1 LGLPKARPE
10 GCVRSALIGCGTRAD
25 EPAMATELTRELI
38 EQAFDRM
45 GAIAARRG
53 LVIEIAVYG
62 GSCLVLASDV
72 RNASADV
79 DAVFLINRS
88 AVYEIADAVAREMGF
103 APNWINE
110 AVRQTAPPIGNPQP
124 NLFPFGEYPRGRQA
138 ATGLRVHV
146 PAPAYLL
153 AMKVLANR
161 LDAETLK
168 VQSDRDDAVAL
179 MKITGIVSREGII
192 ELLKQCYPNI
202 PGILEP
208 KLNPRISTKIDSLM
222 DAYVQSSQ
230 SVDPSWHAGTGP
242 ATRPQ

>member
-1 LGLPKARPE
+1 
-10 GCVRSALIGCGTRAD
+10 
-25 EPAMATELTRELI
+25 MATELTRELI

-45 GAIAARRG
+45 GAMAARRG
-53 LVIEIAVYG
+53 LVIDIAVYG

-79 DAVFLINRS
+79 DAVFLTNRS

-124 NLFPFGEYPRGRQA
+124 NLFSFGDYPRRRGEA
-138 ATGLRVHV
+138 AGLRVHV

-161 LDAETLK
+161 LDDETLK
-168 VQSDRDDAVAL
+168 LESDRDDTVAL
-179 MKITGIVSREGII
+179 MKITGIDSRE
-192 ELLKQCYPNI
+192 ELS
-202 PGILEP
+202 
-208 KLNPRISTKIDSLM
+208 RS
-222 DAYVQSSQ
+222 
-230 SVDPSWHAGTGP
+230 
-242 ATRPQ
+242 

>member
-1 LGLPKARPE
+1 
-10 GCVRSALIGCGTRAD
+10 
-25 EPAMATELTRELI
+25 MATELTRELI

-62 GSCLVLASDV
+62 GSCLVLASDI

-79 DAVFLINRS
+79 DAVFLTNRS
-88 AVYEIADAVAREMGF
+88 AVYEIADAVAGEMGF
-103 APNWINE
+103 ASNWINE

-124 NLFPFGEYPRGRQA
+124 NLFPFGEYPRRRQEA
-138 ATGLRVHV
+138 AGLRVHV

-161 LDAETLK
+161 LDDETLK
-168 VQSDRDDAVAL
+168 IQSDRDDAVAL
-179 MKITGIVSREGII
+179 MKITGIDSREGII
-192 ELLKQCYPNI
+192 ELLKQCYPNV

-208 KLNPRISTKIDSLM
+208 RLNPRISTKIDSLM
-222 DAYVQSSQ
+222 DAYVQSSP
-230 SVDPSWHAGTGP
+230 SVDPSWNAGTGP
-242 ATRPQ
+242 AIRSR

>member
-1 LGLPKARPE
+1 
-10 GCVRSALIGCGTRAD
+10 
-25 EPAMATELTRELI
+25 MATELTRELI

-45 GAIAARRG
+45 GAMAARRG
-53 LVIEIAVYG
+53 LVIDIAVYG

-79 DAVFLINRS
+79 DAVFLTNRS

-124 NLFPFGEYPRGRQA
+124 NLFPFGEYPRGRQVGA
-138 ATGLRVHV
+138 GLRVHV
-146 PAPAYLL
+146 PVPAYLL

-161 LDAETLK
+161 LDDETLK

-192 ELLKQCYPNI
+192 DLLKQCYPNV

-222 DAYVQSSQ
+222 DA
-230 SVDPSWHAGTGP
+230 
-242 ATRPQ
+242 

>member
-1 LGLPKARPE
+1 
-10 GCVRSALIGCGTRAD
+10 
-25 EPAMATELTRELI
+25 MATELTRDLI
-38 EQAFDRM
+38 ERAFDRM
-45 GAIAARRG
+45 GAMAASRG

-62 GSCLVLASDV
+62 GSCLVLASDI

-79 DAVFLINRS
+79 DAVFLSNRS
-88 AVYEIADAVAREMGF
+88 AAYEIADVVAREMGW
-103 APNWINE
+103 ASSWINE

-124 NLFPFGEYPRGRQA
+124 NLFPFGEYPRGRREIV
-138 ATGLRVHV
+138 GLRVLV
-146 PAPAYLL
+146 PVPAYLL

-161 LDAETLK
+161 LDDEVLK

-179 MKITGIVSREGII
+179 MKITGINSRDGII

-222 DAYVQSSQ
+222 DAYVQSGQ
-230 SVDPSWHAGTGP
+230 SLDPSWNAGTGP
-242 ATRPQ
+242 ATRSR

>member
-1 LGLPKARPE
+1 
-10 GCVRSALIGCGTRAD
+10 
-25 EPAMATELTRELI
+25 MATELTRELI

-45 GAIAARRG
+45 GAMAARRG
-53 LVIEIAVYG
+53 LVIDIAVYG

-79 DAVFLINRS
+79 DAVFLTNRS

-124 NLFPFGEYPRGRQA
+124 NLFPFGEYPRGRQVGA
-138 ATGLRVHV
+138 GLRVHV
-146 PAPAYLL
+146 PVPAYLL

-161 LDAETLK
+161 LDDETLK

-192 ELLKQCYPNI
+192 DLLKQCYPNV

-242 ATRPQ
+242 ATRP